1 MRVNIRDNLSIYFN
15 LSRNDKNLVI
25 NIYNLVSLSLFNV
38 SINLILIR
46 IISNILILESL
57 LRIIII
63 RTIKSTKVIKKTLVF
78 RY

>member
-1 MRVNIRDNLSIYFN
+1 MRVDIRDNLSIYFN
-15 LSRNDKNLVI
+15 LNKNDKNLVI

-46 IISNILILESL
+46 IINNILVLKSL

-63 RTIKSTKVIKKTLVF
+63 RAIKRIKVIKKTLIS
-78 RY
+78 RS